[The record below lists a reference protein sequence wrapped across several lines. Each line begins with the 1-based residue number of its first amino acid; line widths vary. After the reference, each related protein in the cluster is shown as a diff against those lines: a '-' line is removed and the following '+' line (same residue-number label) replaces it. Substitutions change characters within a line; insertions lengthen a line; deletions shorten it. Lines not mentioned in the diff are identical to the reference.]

1 MAPRV
6 PAEPHSA
13 AGHTVGAQR
22 TSAGGPHK
30 ATSPAVPGA
39 NHSPGRGQAGAPPL
53 KKTIRWSLVR
63 SYTASTRSSC
73 SGRPRQKRCTCA
85 GCRDTSCRSRVS
97 RQKYLPGG
105 TDGAAAGGGLGPLP
119 CHPPRAR
126 DPRGLPLKKKA
137 SPRIWATASKCVLH
151 RWGSSFRGLGTER
164 AHGPGSPPSEPP
176 REPPRHACGSEMHDS
191 CVEREKSAL
200 K

>member
-1 MAPRV
+1 MRGSCCSPRV

-13 AGHTVGAQR
+13 AGHTAGTQR
-22 TSAGGPHK
+22 TSTGGLHK

-39 NHSPGRGQAGAPPL
+39 NHSPGRGQAGAPPW

-105 TDGAAAGGGLGPLP
+105 TDGVAAAGGLGPTALP
-119 CHPPRAR
+119 PTPGAGPAGLTLEEEGLAADLGHGVEVRAT
-126 DPRGLPLKKKA
+126 PVGL
-137 SPRIWATASKCVLH
+137 VLP
-151 RWGSSFRGLGTER
+151 
-164 AHGPGSPPSEPP
+164 GPGDRESPWARQPP
-176 REPPRHACGSEMHDS
+176 IRASMVAPTPR
-191 CVEREKSAL
+191 L
-200 K
+200 WL